1 MDALARGGGAPT
13 AQVKRFILRERLGA
27 AARNR
32 LFRPVTN
39 QSK

>member
-1 MDALARGGGAPT
+1 MDALACGEGVRT
-13 AQVKRFILRERLGA
+13 AQVKRFILRERLRA

-32 LFRPVTN
+32 LFRRVTN